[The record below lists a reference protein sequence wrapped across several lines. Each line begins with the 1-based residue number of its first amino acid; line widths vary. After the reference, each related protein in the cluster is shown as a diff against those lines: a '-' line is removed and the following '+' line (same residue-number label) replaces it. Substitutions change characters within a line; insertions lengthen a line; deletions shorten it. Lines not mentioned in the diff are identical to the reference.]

1 MPTTLRGPF
10 PAYAATAAIDT
21 FLAGRGS
28 SAAHRLRRL
37 TKPALMPLL
46 AWSFLE
52 STPSTADPMRR
63 STLAAQALSGVGD
76 VALLGKGDGPFLTGV
91 GGFLGAHVA
100 YVRAF
105 AAAGRPW
112 SDRSHLGGVR
122 AATGLF
128 AVAAPLM
135 GWAAGQKSPRLRV
148 PVIAY
153 AGVLSS
159 MVATS
164 TRLEDSADPRAR
176 RTVAAGTALFLT
188 SDSILG
194 IREFV
199 VRDPSPRTQ
208 ALLDVAVM
216 ATYTTSQA
224 LIASGVA
231 RMVRARAQLAG
242 TTRV

>member
-1 MPTTLRGPF
+1 MPMTLRGPL

-21 FLAGRGS
+21 FLAGNGS
-28 SAAHRLRRL
+28 ESARNLRRI

-46 AWSFLE
+46 AWSFLA
-52 STPSTADPMRR
+52 STPSTPDPMRR
-63 STLAAQALSGVGD
+63 STATAQALSGVGD
-76 VALLGKGDGPFLTGV
+76 VALLGTGDGPFLTGV

-112 SDRSHLGGVR
+112 SERDHRGGTK
-122 AATGLF
+122 AAAGLF

-135 GWAAGQKSPRLRV
+135 GWAAGRKSPRLRG

-164 TRLEDSADPRAR
+164 TRLDDSADPRAR

-194 IREFV
+194 LREFV
-199 VRDPSPRTQ
+199 VADPTPRTR
-208 ALLDVAVM
+208 AALDVAVM
-216 ATYTTSQA
+216 ATYTTAQA

-231 RMVRARAQLAG
+231 RIVRARAQAAG